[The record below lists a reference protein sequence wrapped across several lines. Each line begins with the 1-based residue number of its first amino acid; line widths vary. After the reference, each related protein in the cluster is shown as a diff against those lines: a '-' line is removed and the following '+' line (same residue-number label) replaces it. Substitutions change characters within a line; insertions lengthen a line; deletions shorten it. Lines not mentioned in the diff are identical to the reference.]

1 MSRAAPSLRPSGRR
15 SSTQP
20 LRRLQSP
27 VFGLEI
33 NGRPS
38 KRPLLDFENL
48 SISETLH
55 KEELKTKKIF
65 VQHVETLRSSDATV
79 AIVQSFVVST
89 LVTCGKKTLDLSIW
103 RSRKGVKD
111 EKDDHLHDVYHIYD
125 IIRLDTNEIS
135 SEAPKQEQISLED
148 QSMLSSYLPLLREFI
163 PSAAAEIE

>member
-79 AIVQSFVVST
+79 AIVQSFVTNISGGSEYVIK
-89 LVTCGKKTLDLSIW
+89 LPAVT
-103 RSRKGVKD
+103 KGVYSKCGC
-111 EKDDHLHDVYHIYD
+111 
-125 IIRLDTNEIS
+125 RN
-135 SEAPKQEQISLED
+135 
-148 QSMLSSYLPLLREFI
+148 
-163 PSAAAEIE
+163 